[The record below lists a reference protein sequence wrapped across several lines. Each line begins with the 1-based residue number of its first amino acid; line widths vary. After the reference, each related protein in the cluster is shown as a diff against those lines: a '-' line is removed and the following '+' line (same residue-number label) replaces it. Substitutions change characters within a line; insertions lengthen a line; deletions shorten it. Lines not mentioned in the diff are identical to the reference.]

1 MVTQCAQLL
10 VMLTC
15 RRKLVTM
22 PAKEVKREKRREAK
36 ALTAAVLDKV
46 TLIANVQLAPA
57 LACDVH

>member
-1 MVTQCAQLL
+1 
-10 VMLTC
+10 MLTC